1 MRIGDLEFNRRELA
15 GSMGDFGTLL
25 PLVIG
30 YITVNKMDPCGLL
43 VMMGLTNI
51 AMGLIYR
58 LPMPLEPKK
67 VIATVAIS
75 QRWPPSRIYASG
87 LGLGVTW
94 LILVLTG
101 LADRTFKITPKS
113 VTRGIQLAL
122 GIKLGL
128 TGLGMMRE
136 GWWLGLV
143 AILII
148 LFLRENPKAPAAL
161 VLVALGVA
169 IVAWQGKLLPALSI
183 GFRLPPF
190 ITPSLDEIWPA
201 MVQAGFAQIP
211 LSITNAVIATAAL
224 IGDYFPQRKVSE
236 RRLMLNMG
244 VMNLISPPFGGMPM
258 CHGAGGLA
266 GQYYFGGRTGGTSII
281 EGLIETGLGLFFAAS
296 IATLFALFPLPIVGA
311 MMAMVGLELAKFV
324 TDIQSWV
331 ELPDLVVTIFLSL
344 LVNMAVG
351 FLAGVAIHYLLQRY
365 IPEEHPLRERL
376 PWKR

>member
-1 MRIGDLEFNRRELA
+1 MQIGDLEFNRRELA
-15 GSMGDFGTLL
+15 GSMGDWGTLL

-30 YITVNKMDPCGLL
+30 YIAVNKMDPAGLL

-51 AMGLIYR
+51 VLGLIYR

-75 QRWPPSRIYASG
+75 QRWPPSRVYASG
-87 LGLGVTW
+87 LGLGLTW

-101 LADRTFKITPKS
+101 LADRIFKITPKS

-122 GIKLGL
+122 GIKLAL
-128 TGLGMMRE
+128 TGLAMMRE
-136 GWWLGLV
+136 TWWLGLV

-148 LFLRENPKAPAAL
+148 LLLRENPKAPAAL
-161 VLVALGVA
+161 VLMASGLA

-183 GFRLPPF
+183 DFRLPPF
-190 ITPSLDEIWPA
+190 IIPPPGQIWPA
-201 MVQAGFAQIP
+201 MVEAGFAQVP

-224 IGDYFPQRKVSE
+224 ISDYFPQRKVPE
-236 RRLMLNMG
+236 RHLMLNMG
-244 VMNLISPPFGGMPM
+244 LMNLVSPLFGGMPM

-281 EGLIETGLGLFFAAS
+281 EGLIETGLGLFFAGS

-311 MMAMVGLELAKFV
+311 MMVMVGLELAKFV
-324 TDIQSWV
+324 TDIQGWV
-331 ELPDLVVTIFLSL
+331 ELPGLAVTVFLSV

-365 IPEEHPLRERL
+365 TPERHLLRERL